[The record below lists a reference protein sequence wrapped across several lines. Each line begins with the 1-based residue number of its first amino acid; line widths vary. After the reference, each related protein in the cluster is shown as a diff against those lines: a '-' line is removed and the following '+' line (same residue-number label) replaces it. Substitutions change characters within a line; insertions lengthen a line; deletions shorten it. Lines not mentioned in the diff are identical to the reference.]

1 MNEDE
6 YYLHQHKD
14 NKTYTNI
21 NTNTNTNTQASYLRR
36 DIINININKQ
46 PKKKITGLEMRIAI
60 IGERK
65 CGKTAFIN
73 CYLKKEFSLDKQ
85 DTILNMHAKK
95 ITISNHAVTL
105 IIYEISEDPSDRTIF
120 TKAIKD
126 VHAVLICYSLED
138 SSTYFNST
146 MLNESLDALN
156 NEIDKR
162 VPLFM
167 VGCKYDLVHEKVVNE
182 LNIYDDL
189 HQQTFTDIGKQIK
202 EYIETKRNE
211 LQLNISGYY
220 VTSAL
225 FNINIDKVF
234 NDTIKTIAMP
244 YILMNVDHNMKKG
257 QQRMY
262 HNNDINDS
270 NYRNNM
276 LRGGGGGGV
285 NVSIADEKGCVL
297 F

>member
-138 SSTYFNST
+138 SSKYFNST

>member
-1 MNEDE
+1 M
-6 YYLHQHKD
+6 Y
-14 NKTYTNI
+14 
-21 NTNTNTNTQASYLRR
+21 
-36 DIINININKQ
+36 
-46 PKKKITGLEMRIAI
+46 
-60 IGERK
+60 
-65 CGKTAFIN
+65 
-73 CYLKKEFSLDKQ
+73 
-85 DTILNMHAKK
+85 AKK

-189 HQQTFTDIGKQIK
+189 HQHTFTDIGKQIK